1 MEGAIL
7 EKEAREDLFE
17 ELGLSR
23 ELNKVNKVTSH
34 EDLGKVDSMWRD
46 WQVQKP
52 CDRLSLVCVCVYAR
66 NSKSSS
72 RITEKEGKK

>member
-23 ELNKVNKVTSH
+23 ELNKV
-34 EDLGKVDSMWRD
+34 
-46 WQVQKP
+46 
-52 CDRLSLVCVCVYAR
+52 
-66 NSKSSS
+66 
-72 RITEKEGKK
+72 KEQAMKI